1 MTCIHR
7 DTIMRLGVRIG
18 KGCERLLDAKMRDLE
33 CDHIQIDELWG
44 FVGKKQ
50 KHIRLSEDP
59 MQYGDTWT
67 FCAIDSDT
75 KLVPSFKVGKRDS
88 ATANAFLKDLA
99 GRMRNR
105 VQLSSDA
112 LAACVEAV
120 ERAFGTEVDYGQI
133 VKSYETGDEA
143 YTPERKYS
151 PPKFVTTTKYSI
163 SGASQYAPCKH

>member
-1 MTCIHR
+1 MANVLKKDKKIAVISALAEGSSIRSIERMTCIHR

-75 KLVPSFKVGKRDS
+75 KLVP
-88 ATANAFLKDLA
+88 
-99 GRMRNR
+99 
-105 VQLSSDA
+105 
-112 LAACVEAV
+112 
-120 ERAFGTEVDYGQI
+120 
-133 VKSYETGDEA
+133 
-143 YTPERKYS
+143 
-151 PPKFVTTTKYSI
+151 
-163 SGASQYAPCKH
+163 